1 MLGCLGQEGDH
12 GQAGGGVCGWWQAGQ
27 GSRQPVPAEVPPG
40 AVAQKAVALKKQQQ
54 LLASCK
60 SLPSTPSHSAAST
73 PVGGAHPGQVS
84 PAAQPCPC
92 GPGPWP
98 ALSLRPL
105 QASNGGHT
113 SDYSSSLPSTPN
125 VSHRELRSE
134 PPPPLGTP
142 SSLHRGAKRRT
153 SLFAVSG

>member
-1 MLGCLGQEGDH
+1 M
-12 GQAGGGVCGWWQAGQ
+12 
-27 GSRQPVPAEVPPG
+27 
-40 AVAQKAVALKKQQQ
+40 AQKAVALKKQQQ

-153 SLFAVSG
+153 SLFAVSGQRGAPGGSPG